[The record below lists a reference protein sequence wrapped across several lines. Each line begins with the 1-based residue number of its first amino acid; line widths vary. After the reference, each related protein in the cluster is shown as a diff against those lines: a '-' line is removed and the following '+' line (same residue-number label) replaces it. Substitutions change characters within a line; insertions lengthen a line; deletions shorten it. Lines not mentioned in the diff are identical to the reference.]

1 MYYISDFQIFFFFN
15 LTEEFETSFV
25 DSATQN
31 KKTNLKKQNDCISLV
46 NTDVSQLKDDINS
59 ILIEIINISKKLNNQ
74 EEEGDRSLDWKF
86 AAMVLDRLCLYV
98 FAVVTIALTC
108 GILMSSPNFFK
119 LTLIF

>member
-119 LTLIF
+119 LT